1 MPGRFVILH
10 HEVADSEHWDLMFE
24 RGGVLLTWQLSREPV
39 DRSSLP
45 IPATRIQDHR
55 MAFLEYEGPIS
66 LNRGRVRRVD
76 AGTVEFEDTE
86 EDRYEFRL
94 RGGRLAGRFRLP
106 AGDSGLLEAV
116 GG

>member
-10 HEVADSEHWDLMFE
+10 HEAADGEHWDLMLE
-24 RGGVLLTWQLSREPV
+24 RGGILITWQLSREPV
-39 DRSSLP
+39 SASSLP

-66 LNRGRVRRVD
+66 LKRGRVRRVD
-76 AGTVEFEDTE
+76 AGTVQFEETE

-94 RGGRLAGRFRLP
+94 SRGHLTGLFRLP
-106 AGDSGLLEAV
+106 AEDSGFLEAIEE
-116 GG
+116 